1 MYKSL
6 LKIKY
11 MYIIVHVHI
20 QKINFQEVGVG
31 EIILSAGDERE
42 QGTKTYALT
51 VFLYVNMQVSL
62 AIGISNRIYG
72 NSIYY

>member
-6 LKIKY
+6 LKINY

-51 VFLYVNMQVSL
+51 VFLYVNSR
-62 AIGISNRIYG
+62 IS
-72 NSIYY
+72 SFVFDCAEKATQTL